1 MLALLAILTILC
13 VLAAILLDL
22 ASPVVALVAVP
33 VLAAVLGGFGL
44 ETSRFVIAGVTSLAP
59 IIAMFIFSIL
69 YFGVMTDAGLLKPL
83 VNSLVRSVGNR
94 PSRIVLASA
103 ALALLVHLDGSGAVC
118 FIVVIPTFLP
128 LYDAFHMDRRVLAC
142 VSSLAAGVNFLP
154 WTGPTLRA
162 SAALHIPVMEILRPL
177 LPVQLIGLVFVFGVA
192 AWLGRRE
199 DKRVAATLAKG
210 ALQRPMSAPQSE
222 KLEQVANPNPS
233 LTRWALNAVLTLVV
247 LGTMIAGR
255 VDPAVAFMVGTVIA
269 LIVNFPRSSDQ
280 RSRIEAHARAAILM
294 ASTLIAA
301 GAFTGIMTGSGMLKA
316 LAHAAVA
323 YLPAGAGNHLPVIL
337 GLIAM
342 PLSLLFDPD
351 SYYFGVM
358 PVLAEVTRS
367 VGGLPINI
375 AQASLLGMMTTGF
388 PISPLTPAT
397 FLVTGLSGV
406 DLAAHQKFSGP
417 LLFAASISM
426 CISAVL
432 LGILP
437 L

>member
-1 MLALLAILTILC
+1 MLAFLAILTLLF
-13 VLAAILLDL
+13 VLAVILLDL

-33 VLAAVLGGFGL
+33 VITALLGGFGL
-44 ETSRFVIAGVTSLAP
+44 QTSKFVIAGITSLAP
-59 IIAMFIFSIL
+59 IIAMFIFSIM

-83 VNSLVRSVGNR
+83 VSYLLRSVGNR

-118 FIVVIPTFLP
+118 FIVVIPTLLP
-128 LYDAFHMDRRVLAC
+128 LYDALHMDRRVLAC

-154 WTGPTLRA
+154 WTGPSLRA
-162 SAALHIPVMEILRPL
+162 SAALHIPVMDIFRPL

-192 AWLGRRE
+192 TWLGRRE
-199 DKRVAATLAKG
+199 DRRVAALG
-210 ALQRPMSAPQSE
+210 AGTIEKSTPAPAPGIVEGEIKHNGSSA
-222 KLEQVANPNPS
+222 
-233 LTRWALNAVLTLVV
+233 RYALNAILTIVV
-247 LGTMIAGR
+247 LGTMIAGW
-255 VDPAVAFMVGTVIA
+255 VDPAVAFLLGTVIA
-269 LIVNFPRSSDQ
+269 LVVNFPRSSDQ
-280 RSRIEAHARAAILM
+280 RARIEAHARAAILM

-316 LAHAAVA
+316 LAQATVSH
-323 YLPAGAGNHLPVIL
+323 LPPGAGAHLPVIL
-337 GLIAM
+337 GLVAM

-367 VGGLPINI
+367 AGGLPITI

-406 DLAAHQKFSGP
+406 DLAAHQKFTGP
-417 LLFAASISM
+417 FLFAASVVM
-426 CISAVL
+426 CISAAL

>member
-1 MLALLAILTILC
+1 MLALLAILTLLL
-13 VLAAILLDL
+13 VLAVILLDL

-33 VLAAVLGGFGL
+33 VVTAVLGGFGL
-44 ETSRFVIAGVTSLAP
+44 QTSKFVITGITSLAP
-59 IIAMFIFSIL
+59 IIVMFIFSIL

-83 VNSLVRSVGNR
+83 VSSLVRSVGNR
-94 PSRIVLASA
+94 PSRIVVASA

-118 FIVVIPTFLP
+118 FIVVIPTMLP
-128 LYDAFHMDRRVLAC
+128 LYDAFNMDRRVLAC

-162 SAALHIPVMEILRPL
+162 SAALHIPVMTIFRPL

-192 AWLGRRE
+192 FWLGRRE
-199 DKRVAATLAKG
+199 DKRLALLKERSNPTP
-210 ALQRPMSAPQSE
+210 QAPPP
-222 KLEQVANPNPS
+222 APHPS
-233 LTRWALNAVLTLVV
+233 PVRFVLNAVLTTVV
-247 LGTMIAGR
+247 LGTMIAGW
-255 VDPAVAFMVGTVIA
+255 VDPAVAFLVGTTIA
-269 LIVNFPRSSDQ
+269 LVVNFPRSADQ
-280 RSRIEAHARAAILM
+280 RGRIEAHARAAILM
-294 ASTLIAA
+294 ASTLVAA

-316 LAHAAVA
+316 LAHATVS
-323 YLPAGAGNHLPVIL
+323 YLPPGAATHLPVIL

-358 PVLAEVTRS
+358 PVLAEVTRTA
-367 VGGLPINI
+367 GGLPINI

-406 DLAAHQKFSGP
+406 ELAAHQKFTGP
-417 LLFAASISM
+417 FLLAASVLM
-426 CISAVL
+426 CLTAVL

-437 L
+437 P